1 MRCSKKR
8 VTVRNPGSRFSQATR
23 FARLLGVLDQGWVV
37 SEPRD
42 GPDVGDVGDFIS
54 EGTCANGSSNIRII
68 AFRADR
74 NGMIHMME
82 RRGVLIG
89 FPGELGTVNLTA
101 ADVETLGVS
110 DLKVELEA
118 RGVKATVPE
127 SGAEVYLKNLLWR
140 VLHRLRYSIS
150 VSLDHPLEE
159 WETIRQIL

>member
-1 MRCSKKR
+1 
-8 VTVRNPGSRFSQATR
+8 
-23 FARLLGVLDQGWVV
+23 
-37 SEPRD
+37 
-42 GPDVGDVGDFIS
+42 
-54 EGTCANGSSNIRII
+54 
-68 AFRADR
+68 
-74 NGMIHMME
+74 MIHLME